1 MNVRKF
7 YRRAT
12 RVCLQR
18 EATGHWVTAPPPRPS
33 GAVRGAARH
42 PGSHWRSNRPP
53 PPHNYC
59 LARQKIDWIVEIVDR
74 YGRTFISNVPFKANS
89 QRKETIK
96 RVRVRRYFPVMVQRA
111 GNSPLTSRR
120 EGIKPGENEARPCA
134 LLTWFRLGQILCS
147 GFYNY

>member
-1 MNVRKF
+1 MKVRNF
-7 YRRAT
+7 GGRAT

-33 GAVRGAARH
+33 GAARH
-42 PGSHWRSNRPP
+42 PSSHWRSDRPP

-74 YGRTFISNVPFKANS
+74 HGRTFIRNVPFKANS

-120 EGIKPGENEARPCA
+120 EKIKPGENEARPCA
-134 LLTWFRLGQILCS
+134 LLRWVRLGQILRS
-147 GFYNY
+147 GFYL